1 MHNLLPQ
8 MLYLVELTDSRYKGE
23 KYNMINSFINF
34 ISNSYVLIVLCVI
47 FVILDFI
54 VAVIFALFNKTYS
67 STKARQGFLK
77 IFSYFATIRSQG
89 AKITAISVKFR
100 IIMQNTLYYK
110 NVKKSI
116 FFQNK
121 FALRDFA

>member
-1 MHNLLPQ
+1 MSATITNAISAQKIL
-8 MLYLVELTDSRYKGE
+8 
-23 KYNMINSFINF
+23 FI
-34 ISNSYVLIVLCVI
+34 I
-47 FVILDFI
+47 FL
-54 VAVIFALFNKTYS
+54 
-67 STKARQGFLK
+67 LK